1 MPATAARPLLAAGA
15 VDLRT
20 FTDITSGSGS
30 AAFDWAA
37 FPPSFSSTAVT
48 KEDETAER
56 NQNVR
61 QTSAKEH
68 WRHGANIGF
77 FSPPPPKQKRRTLTS
92 RRRSIDR
99 SCSRWRS
106 TAWSASKFCHL
117 SQNVAR
123 QDHAVRACLLHL
135 WGSGSLFPH
144 ETEVSTSASARSVV
158 AEMKMQKDLFVAI
171 LKYGNVLHE
180 KYYLNDPMMDRG
192 R

>member
-20 FTDITSGSGS
+20 FTDITSGSVS

-61 QTSAKEH
+61 QTSAREH

-77 FSPPPPKQKRRTLTS
+77 F
-92 RRRSIDR
+92 RRRHRSRSSEPSRHVVDR

-123 QDHAVRACLLHL
+123 QDHAVRACLHL

-158 AEMKMQKDLFVAI
+158 AEMKMQKDLFMAI

-180 KYYLNDPMMDRG
+180 KYSLNDQMMDRG

>member
-15 VDLRT
+15 VDRRT
-20 FTDITSGSGS
+20 FTDITSGSAS
-30 AAFDWAA
+30 AAFDWA

-48 KEDETAER
+48 KEGGGAEPERETDERER
-56 NQNVR
+56 ALAPWR
-61 QTSAKEH
+61 QY
-68 WRHGANIGF
+68 WF
-77 FSPPPPKQKRRTLTS
+77 FSPPPPKQKQRTLTS

-123 QDHAVRACLLHL
+123 QDHAVRACLHL

-144 ETEVSTSASARSVV
+144 ETEASTSASARSVV
-158 AEMKMQKDLFVAI
+158 VEMKMQKDLFMAI

-180 KYYLNDPMMDRG
+180 KYSLNDQMMGRG